1 MRLIPEGL
9 LERAAA
15 RWRSERF
22 ADARDGLRRRAGA
35 LLAVELEPPDEP
47 AGLYHNYF
55 CPDHAAELRFDPSTP
70 HAHVCPVDG
79 RVWSGSPFDEAW
91 RFGANHLLAHG
102 ALQAALLWRL
112 DGDARAADRAAAVL
126 TGYAQRY
133 PGYPLGTH
141 TSRGGG
147 RGKATYQSLD
157 EANIVVPM
165 ARAYDLLRE
174 RLPPRDRDLIEGDLL
189 KPAAC
194 HIRAQRFHE
203 VHNIE
208 CWHHAA
214 LAAVGT
220 AIGDDALVD
229 EAIDGAFG
237 FWRLLRDGL
246 ADGLWWECSSSYH
259 FYAAHALTTLAA
271 AVAAA
276 SPECARAEELRHMY
290 TAPLAISMPDGR
302 LPATNDC
309 WFFSS
314 LRGDVCH
321 GVPPARALYE
331 VAAGW
336 FGDSDF
342 HAVLAEN
349 YRGQPRDSMEA
360 LLYGPEKV
368 QAAGPGAGDAGSDG
382 TGSVSLPDIGLSVL
396 RQRHAPGP
404 PESWVLLKHGP
415 PGGGHGHPD
424 KLALSLYAAGEA
436 VSPDLGSPGYG
447 VPLHRSWYRQSF
459 SHNTVILDRRS
470 QPPACGEPIG
480 FEHRPGGPDQVQA
493 QVRFGA
499 GGAGAGDEAEAL
511 YAGTTMTRAVASD
524 GRCFLDWF
532 GVRSPGEHVVQW
544 LFRVRAALAWLRG
557 AAAAAPAVDLPHVR
571 VRESGVAAGGAAALW
586 NTAGG
591 WVALHLPRE
600 AGGSVAVGDA
610 PFNPASERT
619 DVLVRTRRG
628 RAADF
633 LTVIE
638 TGGVSSEPARIE
650 WEEATASL
658 VIRRE
663 DGERRWQPPGAAGA
677 GWRALDG

>member
-79 RVWSGSPFDEAW
+79 RVWSGSPYDEAW

-126 TGYAQRY
+126 TGYARRY

-174 RLPPRDRDLIEGDLL
+174 RLPPADRDLIEGDLL
-189 KPAAC
+189 RPAAC

-214 LAAVGT
+214 LAAVGM
-220 AIGDDALVD
+220 AAGDGALVD

-271 AVAAA
+271 VVAAA
-276 SPECARAEELRHMY
+276 SPECARAEELRGMY
-290 TAPLAISMPDGR
+290 AAPLAISMPDGR

-336 FGDSDF
+336 FGDTDF

-360 LLYGPEKV
+360 LLYGPEEV
-368 QAAGPGAGDAGSDG
+368 QAAGPGAGYAGADG

-424 KLALSLYAAGEA
+424 KLALSLYATGEA

-511 YAGTTMTRAVASD
+511 YAGTTMTRAVAAH

-532 GVRSPGEHVVQW
+532 SVRSPGEHVVQW
-544 LFRVRAALAWLRG
+544 LFRMRGALAWLRG
-557 AAAAAPAVDLPHVR
+557 TAAGGLAVGVPHVS
-571 VRESGVAAGGAAALW
+571 VRESGVAAGAAAALW
-586 NTAGG
+586 HTAAG
-591 WVALHLPRE
+591 WVALHFPDE

-619 DVLVRTRRG
+619 DLLVRTRRG

-638 TGGVSSEPARIE
+638 VGRAGSEPALVE
-650 WEEATASL
+650 WDAATATL
-658 VIRRE
+658 VIGRE
-663 DGERRWQPPGAAGA
+663 GSERRWLAPDREGA
-677 GWRALDG
+677 GWRVG

>member
-1 MRLIPEGL
+1 MRLIPEAL

-15 RWRSERF
+15 RWRSGRF

-35 LLAVELEPPDEP
+35 LLAVDLEPPDEP

-55 CPDHAAELRFDPSTP
+55 CPDHAVELRFDPGEP
-70 HAHVCPVDG
+70 HGHACPVDG

-91 RFGANHLLAHG
+91 RFGAGNLLAHG
-102 ALQAALLWRL
+102 SLQAALLWRL

-126 TGYAQRY
+126 CGYARRY

-147 RGKATYQSLD
+147 RGRATFQSLD
-157 EANIVVPM
+157 EANIVVPL

-174 RLPPRDRDLIEGDLL
+174 RLPQGDRELIEGDLL
-189 KPAAC
+189 RPAAD
-194 HIRAQRFHE
+194 HIRRQRFGE

-214 LAAVGT
+214 LAAVGM
-220 AIGDDALVD
+220 AVGDDALVD

-237 FWRLLRDGL
+237 FRRLLRDGL
-246 ADGLWWECSSSYH
+246 VDGLWWECSSSYH

-271 AVAAA
+271 VVASSRPA
-276 SPECARAEELRHMY
+276 CAQAEELRRMY
-290 TAPLAISMPDGR
+290 AAPLAIQMPDGR

-314 LRGDVCH
+314 LRGDLCH

-336 FGDSDF
+336 FGDPAF
-342 HAVLAEN
+342 HRVLAEN
-349 YRGQPRDSMEA
+349 YRSAPRDSMEA
-360 LLYGPEKV
+360 LLYGPDEV
-368 QAAGPGAGDAGSDG
+368 RDADAEGAAGGPRSVGPR
-382 TGSVSLPDIGLSVL
+382 SVSLPAIGLTVL
-396 RQRHAPGP
+396 RERHAPDS
-404 PESWVLLKHGP
+404 PEPSVALLKHGP
-415 PGGGHGHPD
+415 SGGGHGHPD
-424 KLALSLYAAGEA
+424 KLALSLYAAGEP

-470 QPPACGEPIG
+470 QPPARAELVRFDRP
-480 FEHRPGGPDQVQA
+480 PGGSNQVLA
-493 QVRFGA
+493 RVRFGDEVD
-499 GGAGAGDEAEAL
+499 GDGDL
-511 YAGTTMTRAVASD
+511 YAGTAMCRAVASA
-524 GRCFLDWF
+524 GRYVLDLF
-532 GVRSPGEHVVQW
+532 TVRSPAEHVVQW
-544 LFRVRAALAWLRG
+544 LFRVRGALAWLRG
-557 AAAAAPAVDLPHVR
+557 TAGGGLAVDLPHVV
-571 VRESGVAAGGAAALW
+571 VREGGAAPGTAAALW
-586 NTAGG
+586 HTAAG

-619 DVLVRTRRG
+619 DLLVRTRRA
-628 RAADF
+628 RDADF
-633 LTVIE
+633 VTVIE
-638 TGGVSSEPARIE
+638 VGRTGEEPSRVELEPDA
-650 WEEATASL
+650 ATL
-658 VIRRE
+658 IIRRE
-663 DGERRWQPPGAAGA
+663 GAERRWRLPDADGV
-677 GWRALDG
+677 GWRAR

>member
-9 LERAAA
+9 LERAEA
-15 RWRSERF
+15 RWRSDRF
-22 ADARDGLRRRAGA
+22 ADAREGLRRRSGA
-35 LLAVELEPPDEP
+35 LLAVDLEPPDEP
-47 AGLYHNYF
+47 SGLYHNYF
-55 CPDHAAELRFDPSTP
+55 CPDHAVELRFDPHTP
-70 HAHVCPVDG
+70 RAHACPVDG
-79 RVWSGSPFDEAW
+79 RVWSGAPFDEAW

-126 TGYAQRY
+126 TGYARRY

-157 EANIVVPM
+157 EANIIVPL

-174 RLPPRDRDLIEGDLL
+174 RLPPRDRGLVEGDLL
-189 KPAAC
+189 RAAAE

-214 LAAVGT
+214 LAAVGM
-220 AIGDDALVD
+220 AVGDDDLVD

-237 FWRLLRDGL
+237 FRRLLRDGL

-271 AVAAA
+271 VVAAA
-276 SPECARAEELRHMY
+276 RPECARAAELRSMY
-290 TAPLAISMPDGR
+290 AAPLAIRMPDGR

-314 LRGDVCH
+314 LRGDLCH

-336 FGDSDF
+336 FGDSAF

-349 YRGQPRDSMEA
+349 YRSQPRDSMEA
-360 LLYGPEKV
+360 LLYGPEEV
-368 QAAGPGAGDAGSDG
+368 EPAGEDV
-382 TGSVSLPDIGLSVL
+382 TGSVSLPAIGLTVL
-396 RQRHAPGP
+396 RGRRDPGAP
-404 PESWVLLKHGP
+404 VALLKHGP
-415 PGGGHGHPD
+415 TGGGHGHPD

-459 SHNTVILDRRS
+459 SHNTAILDRRS
-470 QPPACGEPIG
+470 QPPARAERAG
-480 FEHRPGGPDQVQA
+480 FELPPGGPDQVLA
-493 QVRFGA
+493 RVRFADGS
-499 GGAGAGDEAEAL
+499 GDADADAV
-511 YAGTTMTRAVASD
+511 YAGTAMFRAVAST
-524 GRCFLDWF
+524 GRYVLDLF
-532 GVRSPGEHVVQW
+532 TVRSPAVHVVQW
-544 LFRVRAALAWLRG
+544 LFRVRGTLAWVRGTG
-557 AAAAAPAVDLPHVR
+557 AAEAAAEAGMGAGADLPHVTVR
-571 VRESGVAAGGAAALW
+571 VGGTVAGAASALW
-586 NTAGG
+586 HTAAG
-591 WVALHLPRE
+591 WVALHLPHE
-600 AGGSVAVGDA
+600 AGGSVEIADA

-619 DVLVRTRRG
+619 DLLVRTRRA
-628 RAADF
+628 RAVDF
-633 LTVIE
+633 VTVIE
-638 TGGVSSEPARIE
+638 TGRAGEEPSRVELEPDA
-650 WEEATASL
+650 ATL
-658 VIRRE
+658 VIRRA
-663 DGERRWQPPGAAGA
+663 GAERRWRLAQAGGA
-677 GWRALDG
+677 GWRAG

>member
-79 RVWSGSPFDEAW
+79 HVWSGSPFDEAW

-126 TGYAQRY
+126 TGYARRY

-141 TSRGGG
+141 TSRGGA

-189 KPAAC
+189 KPAAR

-271 AVAAA
+271 V
-276 SPECARAEELRHMY
+276 
-290 TAPLAISMPDGR
+290 G
-302 LPATNDC
+302 
-309 WFFSS
+309 
-314 LRGDVCH
+314 G
-321 GVPPARALYE
+321 G
-331 VAAGW
+331 
-336 FGDSDF
+336 
-342 HAVLAEN
+342 
-349 YRGQPRDSMEA
+349 
-360 LLYGPEKV
+360 
-368 QAAGPGAGDAGSDG
+368 
-382 TGSVSLPDIGLSVL
+382 
-396 RQRHAPGP
+396 
-404 PESWVLLKHGP
+404 GP
-415 PGGGHGHPD
+415 PGVRAGGGAPAHVCR
-424 KLALSLYAAGEA
+424 AAGDQHA
-436 VSPDLGSPGYG
+436 GRTAAGHQRLLVL
-447 VPLHRSWYRQSF
+447 L
-459 SHNTVILDRRS
+459 LAARRRL
-470 QPPACGEPIG
+470 P
-480 FEHRPGGPDQVQA
+480 
-493 QVRFGA
+493 
-499 GGAGAGDEAEAL
+499 
-511 YAGTTMTRAVASD
+511 
-524 GRCFLDWF
+524 
-532 GVRSPGEHVVQW
+532 
-544 LFRVRAALAWLRG
+544 RG
-557 AAAAAPAVDLPHVR
+557 AARARPVRGGGRLVRRSPHSMRCWRRTTAASRATRRRRSCTARKRFRRPAPAPV
-571 VRESGVAAGGAAALW
+571 
-586 NTAGG
+586 T
-591 WVALHLPRE
+591 
-600 AGGSVAVGDA
+600 
-610 PFNPASERT
+610 PART
-619 DVLVRTRRG
+619 
-628 RAADF
+628 
-633 LTVIE
+633 
-638 TGGVSSEPARIE
+638 EPA
-650 WEEATASL
+650 ASAF
-658 VIRRE
+658 RTS
-663 DGERRWQPPGAAGA
+663 A
-677 GWRALDG
+677 

>member
-15 RWRSERF
+15 RWRSDRF
-22 ADARDGLRRRAGA
+22 ADAREGLRRRAGA
-35 LLAVELEPPDEP
+35 LLAVDLEPPDEP

-55 CPDHAAELRFDPSTP
+55 CPDHAVELRFDPRTP
-70 HAHVCPVDG
+70 RAHVCPVDG

-126 TGYAQRY
+126 TGYARRY

-157 EANIVVPM
+157 EANIIVPL

-174 RLPPRDRDLIEGDLL
+174 RLPAADRELIEGDLL
-189 KPAAC
+189 RLAAC

-220 AIGDDALVD
+220 AVGDGALVD

-237 FWRLLRDGL
+237 FRRLLRDGL

-271 AVAAA
+271 VVAAA
-276 SPECARAEELRHMY
+276 RPECARAKELHSMY
-290 TAPLAISMPDGR
+290 AAPLAIRMPDGR

-336 FGDSDF
+336 FGDPAF
-342 HAVLAEN
+342 HHVLAEN
-349 YRGQPRDSMEA
+349 YRSAPRDSMEA
-360 LLYGPEKV
+360 LLYGPDEV
-368 QAAGPGAGDAGSDG
+368 RSDAVNGDGAGSK
-382 TGSVSLPDIGLSVL
+382 SVSLADIGLTVL
-396 RQRHAPGP
+396 RERPAPG
-404 PESWVLLKHGP
+404 SAGLSVALLKHGP
-415 PGGGHGHPD
+415 SGGGHGHPD
-424 KLALSLYAAGEA
+424 KLALSLYAAGEP

-459 SHNTVILDRRS
+459 SHNTVVLDRCS
-470 QPPACGEPIG
+470 QPRARAHLVR
-480 FEHRPGGPDQVQA
+480 FERPPGGTDQVLA
-493 QVRFGA
+493 RVRFGD
-499 GGAGAGDEAEAL
+499 GSGDADADAV
-511 YAGTTMTRAVASD
+511 YAGTGMSRAVASA
-524 GRCFLDWF
+524 GRYVLDLF
-532 GVRSPGEHVVQW
+532 MVRSPAAHVVQW
-544 LFRVRAALAWLRG
+544 LFRMRGTLAWVRG
-557 AAAAAPAVDLPHVR
+557 TAGAEADADAAAGLPHVT
-571 VRESGVAAGGAAALW
+571 VRAGGTAAGAASALW
-586 NTAGG
+586 HTAAG
-591 WVALHLPRE
+591 WVALHLPHE
-600 AGGSVAVGDA
+600 DGGSVEIGDA

-619 DVLVRTRRG
+619 DLLIRTRRA
-628 RAADF
+628 RDVDF
-633 LTVIE
+633 VTVIE
-638 TGGVSSEPARIE
+638 AGRPGEEPSRVE
-650 WEEATASL
+650 LEPDGATLA
-658 VIRRE
+658 IRRAGAE
-663 DGERRWQPPGAAGA
+663 HRWRLPDADGA
-677 GWRALDG
+677 GWRAG

>member
-1 MRLIPEGL
+1 M
-9 LERAAA
+9 
-15 RWRSERF
+15 
-22 ADARDGLRRRAGA
+22 RRRAGA
-35 LLAVELEPPDEP
+35 LLAVDLEPPDEP

-55 CPDHAAELRFDPSTP
+55 CPDHAVELRFDPRTP
-70 HAHVCPVDG
+70 RAHVCPVDG

-126 TGYAQRY
+126 TGYARRY
-133 PGYPLGTH
+133 PEYPLGTH

-157 EANIVVPM
+157 EANIIVPL

-174 RLPPRDRDLIEGDLL
+174 RLPAADRELIEGDLL
-189 KPAAC
+189 RLAAS

-220 AIGDDALVD
+220 AVGDDALVD

-237 FWRLLRDGL
+237 FRRLLRDGL

-271 AVAAA
+271 VVAAA
-276 SPECARAEELRHMY
+276 RPECAHAEELRLMY
-290 TAPLAISMPDGR
+290 AAPLAIRMPDGR

-314 LRGDVCH
+314 LRGDLCH
-321 GVPPARALYE
+321 GVPPACALYE

-336 FGDSDF
+336 FGDPDF

-349 YRGQPRDSMEA
+349 YRSRPRDSMEA
-360 LLYGPEKV
+360 LLYGPDEV
-368 QAAGPGAGDAGSDG
+368 QAAGSGAGDVGANG

-396 RQRHAPGP
+396 RQRHAPGSP
-404 PESWVLLKHGP
+404 DSWVLLKHGP

-424 KLALSLYAAGEA
+424 KLALSLYAAGEP

-470 QPPACGEPIG
+470 QPPARGELIG
-480 FEHRPGGPDQVQA
+480 FERAPDGPDQVQA
-493 QVRFGA
+493 RVRFGA
-499 GGAGAGDEAEAL
+499 GGAGAGDDEEAL
-511 YAGTTMTRAVASD
+511 YAGTTMARAVASD

-532 GVRSPGEHVVQW
+532 SVRSPGEHVVQW
-544 LFRVRAALAWLRG
+544 LFRVRGALARLRGTAAGGLAADIPHVSVRESGIAAG
-557 AAAAAPAVDLPHVR
+557 AAAA
-571 VRESGVAAGGAAALW
+571 LW
-586 NTAGG
+586 HTAGG

-610 PFNPASERT
+610 PFNPASELT
-619 DVLVRTRRG
+619 DLLVRTRQG

-633 LTVIE
+633 LTVVE
-638 TGGVSSEPARIE
+638 TGGADSEPARIE
-650 WEEATASL
+650 WEEATGSL
-658 VIRRE
+658 VIRRD
-663 DGERRWQPPGAAGA
+663 DGEHRWRLPDADGA
-677 GWRALDG
+677 GWRAG

>member
-1 MRLIPEGL
+1 MRLIPDGL

-15 RWRSERF
+15 RWRSGRF
-22 ADARDGLRRRAGA
+22 ADAREGLRRRAGA
-35 LLAVELEPPDEP
+35 LLAVDLEPPDEP

-55 CPDHAAELRFDPSTP
+55 CPDHAAELRFDPRTP
-70 HAHVCPVDG
+70 RAHACPVDG

-112 DGDARAADRAAAVL
+112 AGEESAAERAAGVL
-126 TGYAQRY
+126 TGYARRY
-133 PGYPLGTH
+133 PGYPPGTH

-157 EANIVVPM
+157 ESNIIVPL

-174 RLPPRDRDLIEGDLL
+174 RLPPRDRELIEGDLL

-220 AIGDDALVD
+220 AVGDDALVD

-237 FWRLLRDGL
+237 FRRLLRDGL

-271 AVAAA
+271 VVA
-276 SPECARAEELRHMY
+276 SSRPECAQAEGIRRMY
-290 TAPLAISMPDGR
+290 AAPLAIRMPDGR

-314 LRGDVCH
+314 LRGDLCH

-336 FGDSDF
+336 FGDPEF

-349 YRGQPRDSMEA
+349 YRSTPRDSTEA
-360 LLYGPEKV
+360 LLYGPDDV
-368 QAAGPGAGDAGSDG
+368 RDDGAEGADG
-382 TGSVSLPDIGLSVL
+382 GLGSVSLPAIGLTVL
-396 RQRHAPGP
+396 RERRIPGS
-404 PESWVLLKHGP
+404 PEPSVALLKHGP
-415 PGGGHGHPD
+415 SGGGHGHPD
-424 KLALSLYAAGEA
+424 KLALSLYAAGEP

-459 SHNTVILDRRS
+459 SHNTAILDRRS
-470 QPPACGEPIG
+470 QPPARAELVR
-480 FEHRPGGPDQVQA
+480 FECPPAGPDQVLA
-493 QVRFGA
+493 RVRFA
-499 GGAGAGDEAEAL
+499 DDGAGDDADGV
-511 YAGTTMTRAVASD
+511 YAGTAMFRAVASD
-524 GRCFLDWF
+524 GSCFLDRF
-532 GVRSPGEHVVQW
+532 TVRSPEEHVVQW
-544 LFRVRAALAWLRG
+544 LFRVRGKLAWLRG
-557 AAAAAPAVDLPHVR
+557 TAAGGLAVALPHVG
-571 VRESGVAAGGAAALW
+571 VRETGIAAGAAAALW
-586 NTAGG
+586 HRGAG
-591 WVALHLPRE
+591 WVALHLPDE

-619 DVLVRTRRG
+619 DLLVRTRRG
-628 RAADF
+628 SAADF
-633 LTVIE
+633 LAVIE
-638 TGGVSSEPARIE
+638 VGRAGSEPALVE
-650 WEEATASL
+650 WEAATATL
-658 VIRRE
+658 VIRRG
-663 DGERRWQPPGAAGA
+663 DGERRWQPPDAAGA
-677 GWRALDG
+677 GWRVLDG

>member
-126 TGYAQRY
+126 TGYARRY

-157 EANIVVPM
+157 EANIVVPL

-220 AIGDDALVD
+220 AVGDDALVD

-271 AVAAA
+271 AVASAR
-276 SPECARAEELRHMY
+276 PECARAAELRHMY
-290 TAPLAISMPDGR
+290 AAPLAISMPDGR

-336 FGDSDF
+336 FGDPSF
-342 HAVLAEN
+342 HAVLVEN
-349 YRGQPRDSMEA
+349 YRSQPRDSMEA
-360 LLYGPEKV
+360 LLYGPDEV
-368 QAAGPGAGDAGSDG
+368 QAAADEAGWRHGG
-382 TGSVSLPDIGLSVL
+382 TGD
-396 RQRHAPGP
+396 RQRLPAGHRPDRAARAPRARARP
-404 PESWVLLKHGP
+404 SRAVALLKHGP
-415 PGGGHGHPD
+415 SGGGHGHPD
-424 KLALSLYAAGEA
+424 KLALSLYAAGEP

-470 QPPACGEPIG
+470 QPPARGEMLR
-480 FEHRPGGPDQVQA
+480 FECPPGGPDQVLA
-493 QVRFGA
+493 RVRFG
-499 GGAGAGDEAEAL
+499 D
-511 YAGTTMTRAVASD
+511 
-524 GRCFLDWF
+524 
-532 GVRSPGEHVVQW
+532 
-544 LFRVRAALAWLRG
+544 
-557 AAAAAPAVDLPHVR
+557 
-571 VRESGVAAGGAAALW
+571 
-586 NTAGG
+586 
-591 WVALHLPRE
+591 
-600 AGGSVAVGDA
+600 
-610 PFNPASERT
+610 
-619 DVLVRTRRG
+619 RR
-628 RAADF
+628 
-633 LTVIE
+633 
-638 TGGVSSEPARIE
+638 
-650 WEEATASL
+650 
-658 VIRRE
+658 
-663 DGERRWQPPGAAGA
+663 
-677 GWRALDG
+677 

>member
-15 RWRSERF
+15 RWRSDRF

-35 LLAVELEPPDEP
+35 LLAVDLEPPDDP
-47 AGLYHNYF
+47 AGLYHDYF
-55 CPDHAAELRFDPSTP
+55 CPDHAVELRFDPHTP
-70 HAHVCPVDG
+70 RAHACPVDG

-126 TGYAQRY
+126 TGYARRY

-157 EANIVVPM
+157 EANVVVPL
-165 ARAYDLLRE
+165 ARAYDLLRM
-174 RLPPRDRDLIEGDLL
+174 RLSPRDRDLIEGDLL
-189 KPAAC
+189 RAAAD

-203 VHNIE
+203 IHNIE

-214 LAAVGT
+214 LAAVG
-220 AIGDDALVD
+220 AAVGDGALVD

-237 FWRLLRDGL
+237 FRRLLRDGL

-271 AVAAA
+271 VAAA
-276 SPECARAEELRHMY
+276 ARPECARAEELRRMY
-290 TAPLAISMPDGR
+290 AAPLAIRMPDGR

-321 GVPPARALYE
+321 GVPPACALYE

-336 FGDSDF
+336 FGDPDF

-349 YRGQPRDSMEA
+349 YRSRPRDSMEA
-360 LLYGPEKV
+360 LLYGPEEV
-368 QAAGPGAGDAGSDG
+368 QAAGSGAGDAGADG

-396 RQRHAPGP
+396 RQRHAPGSP
-404 PESWVLLKHGP
+404 DSWVLLKHGP

-424 KLALSLYAAGEA
+424 KLALSLYAAGEP

-470 QPPACGEPIG
+470 QPPAHGELIG
-480 FEHRPGGPDQVQA
+480 FERAPDGRDQVQA
-493 QVRFGA
+493 RVRFGA
-499 GGAGAGDEAEAL
+499 DSAGTADEAEAL
-511 YAGTTMTRAVASD
+511 YGGTTMARAVASH

-532 GVRSPGEHVVQW
+532 SVRSPGEHVVQW
-544 LFRVRAALAWLRG
+544 LFRVRGALVRLRG
-557 AAAAAPAVDLPHVR
+557 IAAGGLEAALPHVR
-571 VRESGVAAGGAAALW
+571 VRESGVAAGGAASLW

-600 AGGSVAVGDA
+600 GGGSVAVGYA
-610 PFNPASERT
+610 PFNPASELT
-619 DVLVRTRRG
+619 DLLVRTRRG

-638 TGGVSSEPARIE
+638 IGRADSEPARIE

-663 DGERRWQPPGAAGA
+663 DGEHRWQPPDAAGA
-677 GWRALDG
+677 GWQALNG